1 MSKIKLQKGLYEGK
15 DLGYSQLFGANPQ
28 NYAKF
33 KLKGHNDIDV
43 PLPTGTKLTSCI
55 NGTVT
60 ETLNDTTGYGIYVK
74 IENEYCGVLYGH
86 LRDFSLKVGDKVKAG
101 DFVGFSG
108 NTGNSTGPHLHF
120 GVFPIPRD
128 RNNGYAGYID
138 PFGDQVEWVNKLA
151 DNTCEAKLKI
161 KDIEIEE
168 LKTSR
173 NRWKDQCKFEEEEAN
188 KAIKKVKDLEK
199 QLAEAV
205 SNNKY
210 LTEGNLTYANENS
223 LLKTKLEALEIK
235 LEEDV
240 KEISDLNNQI
250 KQLKEKLSK
259 GLDGYSVKDL
269 LFAIF
274 RRWN

>member
-15 DLGYSQLFGANPQ
+15 ELGYSQLFGENPDW
-28 NYAKF
+28 YKPF
-33 KLKGHNDIDV
+33 GMKGHNGIDI
-43 PLPTGTKLTSCI
+43 PTPTGTKLLSCI

-60 ETLNDTTGYGIYVK
+60 ETLNDAKGYGIYVK
-74 IENEYCGVLYGH
+74 IENEYCGVLYAH
-86 LRDFSLKVGDKVKAG
+86 LKEFSLKVGDKVKAG
-101 DFVGFSG
+101 DFVGLSG
-108 NTGNSTGPHLHF
+108 NTGNSTGSHLHF

-138 PFGDQVEWVNKLA
+138 PFGDQVEWVDKLS
-151 DNTCEAKLKI
+151 DTSCEAKLKV

-168 LKTSR
+168 LRNSR
-173 NRWKDQCKFEEEEAN
+173 NKWKEQCKFEEEEAN
-188 KAIKKVKDLEK
+188 KAIKKAKELEK

-223 LLKTKLEALEIK
+223 LLKSKLEALEIK
-235 LEEDV
+235 LEDDN
-240 KEISDLNNQI
+240 KEISNLNNQI

-259 GLDGYSVKDL
+259 GLSEYTVVEL

-274 RRWN
+274 RR

>member
-33 KLKGHNDIDV
+33 KLKGHNGIDV

-274 RRWN
+274 RR